1 MVEKGQGTIYVGDG
15 TFGVDPRTVDPEPRW
30 YNEKEGS
37 IAHFWVVD
45 IKPDGLSLT
54 AIDEDGVTV
63 DALAL
68 P

>member
-1 MVEKGQGTIYVGDG
+1 VHVGDG
-15 TFGVDPRTVDPEPRW
+15 AFGADPRETDPKPRW
-30 YNEKEGS
+30 YNEKEGA

-45 IKPDGLSLT
+45 VRPDGLSLK

-63 DALAL
+63 DAFTL